1 MDALDPLQ
9 DGGARISHG
18 RSFHALDHRARP
30 SRRRGSMEA
39 DASHGIASGA
49 RMSKGHPTSEAA
61 PRMPVLWPADF
72 RPQTEVLVCELLLSL
87 PVHVAMHD
95 PCTHSV
101 SLIAEP
107 SQDNGCLGS
116 SGGSF
121 SLADALDSP
130 GAEVSDADSLGAE
143 SLVEGQV
150 PRRRERRSQV
160 IAPQRSQVDMPQ
172 LPRIR
177 VRAEAPLP
185 EVRPP
190 LAPLPDVALSAR
202 SVRPWDMGCLWC

>member
-1 MDALDPLQ
+1 MDAPDPLQ

-18 RSFHALDHRARP
+18 RSFHALDHRAHL
-30 SRRRGSMEA
+30 SHRRGSVEA

-49 RMSKGHPTSEAA
+49 RMSKGHLSSESA
-61 PRMPVLWPADF
+61 PQMPVILQAD
-72 RPQTEVLVCELLLSL
+72 LS
-87 PVHVAMHD
+87 VECCSACRCTS
-95 PCTHSV
+95 PCTMRTRPV
-101 SLIAEP
+101 SP
-107 SQDNGCLGS
+107 SKQSRDKGCLGS

-172 LPRIR
+172 LTRIR

-190 LAPLPDVALSAR
+190 LAPARRHALSTLCQALGYGLSMVLR
-202 SVRPWDMGCLWC
+202 HRHA